1 MERLCAPL
9 FLLAAAAVFAANPAL
24 PEGPGKKTVE
34 SACASCHSLDVI
46 TSKKWDRAKWLD
58 VVPKMGAPLTKE
70 ETIDVVGYL
79 ARHFGPK
86 DPGKKLV
93 EEICSFCHG
102 LAKLQGQEYTRD
114 EWVSV
119 TKGMIFEG
127 APVTEEEYSLILDYL
142 EKNYGPP
149 SKE

>member
-9 FLLAAAAVFAANPAL
+9 FLLAAAAVFAANPSL

-34 SACASCHSLDVI
+34 SACVSCHALDVI
-46 TSKKWDRAKWLD
+46 TSKKWDRAKWMD
-58 VVPKMGAPLTKE
+58 VVPKMGAPLSEE

-86 DPGKKLV
+86 DPGKQLV

-102 LAKLQGQEYTRD
+102 LAKLKDQEYTRD

-142 EKNYGPP
+142 EKNFGPAEE
-149 SKE
+149 K

>member
-1 MERLCAPL
+1 M
-9 FLLAAAAVFAANPAL
+9 FAANPSL

-34 SACASCHSLDVI
+34 SACVSCHALDVI
-46 TSKKWDRAKWLD
+46 TSKKWDRAKWMD
-58 VVPKMGAPLTKE
+58 VVPKMGAPLSEE

-86 DPGKKLV
+86 DPGKQLV

-102 LAKLQGQEYTRD
+102 LAKLKDQEYTRD

-142 EKNYGPP
+142 EKHYGPP
-149 SKE
+149 SKD

>member
-9 FLLAAAAVFAANPAL
+9 FLLAAAAVFAANPSL

-34 SACASCHSLDVI
+34 SACVSCHALDVI
-46 TSKKWDRAKWLD
+46 TSKKWDRAKWMD
-58 VVPKMGAPLTKE
+58 VVPKMGAPLSEE

-86 DPGKKLV
+86 DPGKQLV

-102 LAKLQGQEYTRD
+102 LAKLKDQEYTRD

-142 EKNYGPP
+142 EKHYGPP
-149 SKE
+149 SKD

>member
-1 MERLCAPL
+1 M
-9 FLLAAAAVFAANPAL
+9 
-24 PEGPGKKTVE
+24 E

-46 TSKKWDRAKWLD
+46 TSKQWDRAKWLE
-58 VVPKMGAPLTKE
+58 VVPKMEAHLSKE
-70 ETIDVVGYL
+70 ETADVVGYL

-102 LAKLQGQEYTRD
+102 LARLQGQEYTRD

-142 EKNYGPP
+142 EKNFGRAEE
-149 SKE
+149 K

>member
-9 FLLAAAAVFAANPAL
+9 FLLAAAAVFAANPSL
-24 PEGPGKKTVE
+24 PQGPGKKTLE

-46 TSKKWDRAKWLD
+46 TSKKWDRAKWSE
-58 VVPKMGAPLTKE
+58 VVPKMSSLSKE

-86 DPGKKLV
+86 DPGKQLV

-102 LAKLQGQEYTRD
+102 LSKLKGQEYTRD

>member
-1 MERLCAPL
+1 
-9 FLLAAAAVFAANPAL
+9 LAAAAVFAANPSL
-24 PEGPGKKTVE
+24 PEGPGKKIVE
-34 SACASCHSLDVI
+34 SACASCHTLDVI
-46 TSKKWDRAKWLD
+46 TSKKWDRAKWLE
-58 VVPKMGAPLTKE
+58 VVPKMGAPLSKE
-70 ETIDVVGYL
+70 ETNDVIGYL

-86 DPGKKLV
+86 DPGKQLV

-102 LAKLQGQEYTRD
+102 LAKLKGQEYTRD

-149 SKE
+149 SKD